1 MLVTWTLFSI
11 LLIAVS
17 VCWDIWYVLY
27 EVSDIEKE
35 NVVTCIFIKGKVPN
49 RIDYEL
55 CDSIKYPESTVFGL
69 STLYVTLEY
78 FCDVYE
84 MAHTMKKRSQTQ
96 NQNMKNLKLLS
107 SHRN

>member
-1 MLVTWTLFSI
+1 M
-11 LLIAVS
+11 
-17 VCWDIWYVLY
+17 LY

-49 RIDYEL
+49 RTDYEF
-55 CDSIKYPESTVFGL
+55 CDSIEYPESTVFGL

-84 MAHTMKKRSQTQ
+84 MAHTIKKRSQTQ
-96 NQNMKNLKLLS
+96 NQNMKNLKILS